1 MRFSYWEHAVFF
13 QNIQD
18 LVIGGGIVGLTT
30 AIELKRSNPL
40 REVVVIERD
49 AFSAGASTK
58 NAGFACFGSSGELL
72 DDLEKMPLDEV
83 FHLVERRYQGLQNLQ
98 ALIGS
103 TDIEF
108 DLCGGIELFREN
120 DAQEMK
126 RCLESLDFL
135 NDQFEQRLGF
145 RPYTRMPEAPNFN
158 GQTKFIGAIENSHEG
173 RIHTGKLIQGL
184 RDLATAE
191 GVRFIHGLGVEA
203 VASEASK
210 CRVVIEGETFYIDRV
225 FVCTNGFA
233 SQLLPELDV
242 RPARNQVV
250 VTSPLA
256 KPIPDGTY
264 HVNKGYIYFRPIGNR
279 LLIGGFRDT
288 DLLNEATS
296 EFGLT
301 DKIQQEITAFIHQY
315 ITPSDSYT
323 LDFRWSGIMGLGPDK
338 TTVVKKM
345 TDHLFVGVRM
355 GGMGVA
361 IGSLVGKE
369 LALLANASK

>member
-30 AIELKRSNPL
+30 AIELKRSTPN

-83 FHLVERRYQGLQNLQ
+83 FNLVERRYRGLQNLQ
-98 ALIGS
+98 ALLGKV
-103 TDIEF
+103 DMEF
-108 DLCGGIELFREN
+108 ELCGGIELFREN
-120 DAQEMK
+120 DAQEMN
-126 RCLESLDFL
+126 RCLERLDFL
-135 NDQFEQRLGF
+135 NDHFEQHLGF
-145 RPYTRMPEAPNFN
+145 RPYQRMQQIPRFN

-184 RDLATAE
+184 RDLAVSE
-191 GVRFIHGLGVEA
+191 GVRFIHGLCVNSVES
-203 VASEASK
+203 ASNA
-210 CRVVIEGETFYIDRV
+210 CRVVIEGEDFHFDRV

-233 SQLLPELDV
+233 SQLLPDLDV
-242 RPARNQVV
+242 RPTRNQVV
-250 VTSPLA
+250 VTSPLPA
-256 KPIPDGTY
+256 PIPDGTY

-279 LLIGGFRDT
+279 VLIGGFRDT
-288 DLLNEATS
+288 DLAGESTA

-301 DKIQQEITAFIHQY
+301 ETIQREISAFINQY
-315 ITPSDSYT
+315 ITPSGTYT
-323 LDFRWSGIMGLGPDK
+323 FDYRWSGIMGLGPDK
-338 TTVVKKM
+338 STIVKKM

>member
-30 AIELKRSNPL
+30 AIELKRSNPQ

-72 DDLEKMPLDEV
+72 DDLDKMPLDEV
-83 FHLVERRYQGLQNLQ
+83 FNLVERRYRGLENLR
-98 ALIGS
+98 ALIGN

-108 DLCGGIELFREN
+108 ELCGGIELFREN

-126 RCLESLDFL
+126 RCLERLDFL
-135 NDQFEQRLGF
+135 NDHFEQRLGF
-145 RPYTRMPEAPNFN
+145 RPYMRMPEVPDFK
-158 GQTKFIGAIENSHEG
+158 GHSKFIGAIENSHEG

-184 RDLATAE
+184 RELAASE
-191 GVRFIHGLGVEA
+191 GVRFIQGLCVDSVE
-203 VASEASK
+203 SETSA
-210 CRVVIEGETFYIDRV
+210 CRVVIEGETFHFDRV

-233 SQLLPELDV
+233 AHLLPELDV

-250 VTSPLA
+250 VTSPLPA
-256 KPIPDGTY
+256 PIPDGTY

-279 LLIGGFRDT
+279 VLIGGFRDT
-288 DLLNEATS
+288 DLIGEATS

-301 DKIQQEITAFIHQY
+301 DSIQREIIAFIDQY
-315 ITPSDSYT
+315 IAPSGTYT
-323 LDFRWSGIMGLGPDK
+323 LDYRWSGIMGLGPDK
-338 TTVVKKM
+338 STLVKKM
-345 TDHLFVGVRM
+345 SDHLFVGVRM

-369 LALLANASK
+369 LALLANASE